1 MKDKLKIVITGGIG
15 YVGTALCKQ
24 YYGENHEVIVFD
36 NRFIPEQVKT
46 LKEHNIKYY
55 ERELFD
61 AADLIKDA
69 DIVYHLA
76 SITDVAYTNTE
87 SDPEKD
93 ALIKRIGIEGS
104 RYIIENMRQDAKIIF
119 PSSHVVFEGLEGP
132 VFNLKENDEPK
143 PVLAYAF
150 SKRQTELDLMN
161 SSLNYIIVRFA
172 SIYGYGE
179 NMRIKIVA
187 NLFSKIASQNGTIK
201 LFGGGINYKPLVGIN
216 DVARFL
222 KFIAH
227 SDEYNREIFHLVN
240 ENLTVK
246 EIANICKE
254 VNPEVKIIETDDEI
268 PNLGYTLSN
277 EKVLSTGFKFEQNIK
292 DEIKKMI
299 NYWKNE

>member
-1 MKDKLKIVITGGIG
+1 MKDKLKIVITGGLG
-15 YVGTALCKQ
+15 YVGTALCKE
-24 YYGENHEVIVFD
+24 YYNSSHEVIVFD
-36 NRFIPEQVKT
+36 NRFIPEQVKR
-46 LKEHNIKYY
+46 LKENNIKYF
-55 ERELFD
+55 ERDLFD
-61 AADLIKDA
+61 SADLIKNA

-93 ALIKRIGIEGS
+93 ALIKKVGIDGS
-104 RYIIENMRQDAKIIF
+104 RFIIDNLKKDAKIIF
-119 PSSHVVFEGLEGP
+119 PSSHVVFEGLQGP
-132 VFNLKENDEPK
+132 VFNLKEDDEPK

-150 SKRQTELDLMN
+150 SKRQTEIDLIN
-161 SSLNYIIVRFA
+161 SSLKYIIIRFA

-187 NLFSKIASQNGTIK
+187 NLFSKIASQNQTIK

-227 SDEYNREIFHLVN
+227 NESYNRTLFHLVN
-240 ENLTVK
+240 ENMTVK
-246 EIANICKE
+246 EIALICKE
-254 VNPEVKIIETDDEI
+254 FNPNVNIIETDDEV

-277 EKVLSTGFKFEQNIK
+277 KKFLKTGFSFQQNIK
-292 DEIKKMI
+292 EEIGKMI